1 MFALEYFNSDVFIWN
16 FCLNVFE
23 AFILLKFFLQ
33 VTVNIGKIKSCQ
45 SIFTPSPPPPAP
57 IPLQIKYCIYK
68 YFHNGPRPVHLN
80 ISKKNP
86 KIL

>member
-33 VTVNIGKIKSCQ
+33 VTMNIGKIKSCQ
-45 SIFTPSPPPPAP
+45 SIFTPPPPPP
-57 IPLQIKYCIYK
+57 FPYK
-68 YFHNGPRPVHLN
+68 WNIVSINTFIMGPDQYT
-80 ISKKNP
+80 
-86 KIL
+86 

>member
-33 VTVNIGKIKSCQ
+33 VTMNIGKIKSCQ
-45 SIFTPSPPPPAP
+45 SIFTPPPL
-57 IPLQIKYCIYK
+57 PLQMKYCIYK
-68 YFHNGPRPVHLN
+68 YFHNGSRPVHLN
-80 ISKKNP
+80 ISKKKTKFCKN
-86 KIL
+86 